1 MNIILIGHGR
11 TGSAMKSA
19 TEMIFGEMPHFHTAE
34 FLPGEGYESLVEK
47 LEQIVHDN
55 GMRAEETLVVTDLFS
70 GSPYNA
76 SATLALKGEVSDVI
90 AGMSLPMCLTL
101 AQYAEAE
108 DPAEA
113 VAQITELAPAF
124 TRILSAE
131 LRSQE
136 EEGDF

>member
-19 TEMIFGEMPHFHTAE
+19 TEMIFGEMPRFYPAE
-34 FLPGEGYESLVEK
+34 FLPGEGYESLTEK
-47 LEQIVHDN
+47 LEQIVRSND
-55 GMRAEETLVVTDLFS
+55 MRPEETIIVTDLFS

-101 AQYAEAE
+101 AQYAEAD
-108 DPAEA
+108 DPSEA
-113 VAQITELAPAF
+113 VGQIAEQAPTF
-124 TRILSAE
+124 TRILSTE
-131 LRSQE
+131 LRQQE